1 VRSNGE
7 PATVGGEAR
16 LLAPGWRSSYRLMA
30 VVTAFLVVAASCST
44 GSAEDDAGGDAQ
56 PSTNAEA
63 ADDQVQD
70 GLEEQRAYLEQAI
83 ALLQDRYH
91 AADEVDWDEVQR
103 TAHERLE
110 GAPNRFGSYLAITAA
125 LEEIGDGHN
134 RLIQPEAVQRAGA
147 DEPGRLPTVEHSGGL
162 LTVTLP
168 PVDLQRDTSAEYVP
182 DALAAIRDG
191 SASSTC
197 GWVVDLRDFTGG
209 SMFHPLAVLGPIL
222 AGQQALTL
230 EHRDGAVVS
239 AVEFAADGGLLL
251 NGRPAA
257 EALAD
262 APVDGV
268 LLPDATERLVQAL
281 TDLGPLPSPAPDM
294 PVAVL
299 TSSST
304 ASAGEAVVVALE
316 GRPTTRRFGSTTR
329 GVPTGPVDHEL
340 EDGAILLVA
349 ETRMVDRNGN
359 AYDTGIPPD
368 LESTDP
374 ATDARTWLEDVGDCT
389 P

>member
-1 VRSNGE
+1 VVAG
-7 PATVGGEAR
+7 
-16 LLAPGWRSSYRLMA
+16 LLVL
-30 VVTAFLVVAASCST
+30 AASCSN
-44 GSAEDDAGGDAQ
+44 GSAEDDAAGDAQ
-56 PSTNAEA
+56 PSTTEA

-70 GLEEQRAYLEQAI
+70 GLEGERAYVDRALG
-83 ALLQDRYH
+83 LLQDGYH
-91 AADEVDWDEVQR
+91 AADEIDWDGLQR

-134 RLIQPEAVQRAGA
+134 RLIDPDAVQRAGG
-147 DEPGRLPTVEHSGGL
+147 DQPGQLPTVEQSGGF

-168 PVDLQRDTSAEYVP
+168 LVDLQRDTSAEYVP
-182 DALAAIRDG
+182 AALAAIRDG
-191 SASSTC
+191 SASATC

-222 AGQQALTL
+222 AGQQTLTL
-230 EHRDGAVVS
+230 QRRDGTVVS
-239 AVEFAADGGLLL
+239 TVEFAADGALLL
-251 NGRPAA
+251 DGRPAT
-257 EALAD
+257 EALAEEPAD
-262 APVDGV
+262 DV
-268 LLPDATERLVQAL
+268 LLPDGTERLVEAL

-316 GRPTTRRFGSTTR
+316 GRPATRRFGSTTR
-329 GVPTGPVDHEL
+329 GVPTGPVDYEL
-340 EDGAILLVA
+340 EDAAVLLVA

-359 AYDTGIPPD
+359 AFDTGIPPD
-368 LESTDP
+368 LESSDP